1 MAPRVV
7 APRPLG
13 LGETEENRKEQSA
26 ATHEIGHLFGLGDE
40 YLENANPKYAKGLPT
55 EHSKLA
61 KERAGVDVA
70 HGPNDGSIMNQGNE
84 IRPEHGVT
92 FLGALEEVTQMK

>member
-1 MAPRVV
+1 
-7 APRPLG
+7 
-13 LGETEENRKEQSA
+13 
-26 ATHEIGHLFGLGDE
+26 
-40 YLENANPKYAKGLPT
+40 
-55 EHSKLA
+55 
-61 KERAGVDVA
+61 VA